1 MIDRA
6 VSRGP
11 VPLAKRGL
19 LARRGLVASLAIAG
33 LAGAFA
39 WRAPDSNG
47 WAAAAL
53 AAALV
58 LDGLARAVGTRV
70 ARRAGPGPRL
80 SGMPSVVLAFGPGAG
95 LGAVLF
101 GLGLVVWPAGFPVL
115 ASALAGLV
123 AMGALAR
130 LALARI
136 VLKAPEE
143 PEV

>member
-1 MIDRA
+1 M
-6 VSRGP
+6 
-11 VPLAKRGL
+11 
-19 LARRGLVASLAIAG
+19 AG

-39 WRAPDSNG
+39 WRAPDANG
-47 WAAAAL
+47 WPAAAL

-58 LDGLARAVGTRV
+58 LDGLARAAGARA

-80 SGMPSVVLAFGPGAG
+80 SGMPSVVLAMGPGAG

-101 GLGLVVWPAGFPVL
+101 GLGLIVWPAGFPVL

-136 VLKAPEE
+136 VLNAPEE